1 MRGRAGVWS
10 WGVGAVG
17 FWLVNLASIPSPST
31 AVWQLGPV
39 PLRAYAL
46 CIIAGIVLAC
56 IVTDRRMRSRG
67 APPWAVLDIAVWAV
81 PFGIVGARIYHVL
94 SSPDAYFGA
103 GGDLVKALYIWEGGL
118 GIWGGVAGGAVGAWL
133 ACRQLGM
140 SFSFVADTIAVGLP
154 LAQAVGRL
162 GNWFNNELYGGKTD
176 LPWGL
181 QVHVMSDTQPGQAM
195 LGPDGEPELREGLYH
210 PTFLYELL
218 WNLGVA
224 GVVYALDKR
233 FKFGRG
239 RAFALYVMLYTLGRG
254 WIEAM
259 RTDTATMIGGM
270 RLNVWTSI
278 IVFLGAAAFFFLR
291 KGPQEFLIPNVDAD
305 GEPVKGF
312 TIVTEAQYQAFLAD
326 GTRPD
331 AAAPGDGGEDGD
343 STPKAVSD
351 EFDDPSDSAA
361 DQGSDLSAQK
371 TSSTKD

>member
-1 MRGRAGVWS
+1 M
-10 WGVGAVG
+10 
-17 FWLVNLASIPSPST
+17 NLASIPSPST
-31 AVWQLGPV
+31 AVWHLGPV

-94 SSPDAYFGA
+94 SSPDAYFGE
-103 GGDLVKALYIWEGGL
+103 GGELVKALYVWEGGL
-118 GIWGGVAGGAVGAWL
+118 GIWGGVAGGALGAWL

-140 SFSFVADTIAVGLP
+140 SFSFVADCIAVGLP

-162 GNWFNNELYGGKTD
+162 GNWFNNELYGGRTD

-181 QVHVMSDTQPGQAM
+181 QVHVMSDTTPGQAM
-195 LGPDGEPELREGLYH
+195 VGPDGEPELREGLYH

-224 GVVYALDKR
+224 GVVYWLDKR
-233 FKFGRG
+233 YKFGKG

-259 RTDTATMIGGM
+259 RTDPATMIGGL

-278 IVFLGAAAFFFLR
+278 IVFLAAAAYFFLV
-291 KGPQEFLIPNVDAD
+291 KGVQEFLIPNVDAE

-312 TIVTEAQYQAFLAD
+312 QTVTEEQYQAFLAD
-326 GTRPD
+326 GSRPD
-331 AAAPGDGGEDGD
+331 AITD
-343 STPKAVSD
+343 T
-351 EFDDPSDSAA
+351 PSDGTGDEPGGPA
-361 DQGSDLSAQK
+361 DEADSDGPADLPAQK
-371 TSSTKD
+371 TAAKG